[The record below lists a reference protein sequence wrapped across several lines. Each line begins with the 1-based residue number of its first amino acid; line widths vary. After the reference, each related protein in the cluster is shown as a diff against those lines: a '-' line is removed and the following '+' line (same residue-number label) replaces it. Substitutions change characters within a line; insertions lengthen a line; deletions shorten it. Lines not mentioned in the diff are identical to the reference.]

1 MLDHTSSVIETDR
14 RRYMEVKH
22 ASINLFN
29 ALVREHPRIVTHLIE
44 NAKKYKE
51 QTDEDHRLL

>member
-1 MLDHTSSVIETDR
+1 MLDQQSSILETDR
-14 RRYMEVKH
+14 RRRIEVKH

-29 ALVREHPRIVTHLIE
+29 ALVREHPKIVAHLIE

-51 QTDEDHRLL
+51 QAQ